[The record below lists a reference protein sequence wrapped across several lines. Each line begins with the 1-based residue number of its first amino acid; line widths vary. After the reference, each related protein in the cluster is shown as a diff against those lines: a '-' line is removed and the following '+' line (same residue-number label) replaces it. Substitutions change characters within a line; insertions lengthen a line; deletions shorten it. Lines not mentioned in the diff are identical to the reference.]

1 MVNYKLGKIYKIV
14 SPSHPEVPP
23 YFGST
28 CDTLSRRMS
37 GHRKNFNANKSTS
50 SKSLMC
56 FDDAV
61 ILLVEEFP
69 CDNIEQLRARE
80 GQIMLEAIERSNIRI
95 AGRTSDEYKAY
106 ENKRNKERHRLYNV
120 EHKEDILLKKKQY
133 YQEHKDELK
142 ISHAKY
148 NFEHK
153 ERLKEY
159 KAHWYQEHKEESAL
173 TSSIKITCE
182 CGSVYAQGH
191 KSRHLKTVKHLQNL
205 PKE

>member
-14 SPSHPEVPP
+14 SPSHPEIPP

-80 GQIMLEAIERSNIRI
+80 GQIMLEAIERTNKNI
-95 AGRTSDEYKAY
+95 AGRTSYEYKAY
-106 ENKRNKERHRLYNV
+106 ARERNKIRCDEWRVNNKEKDKENKAKYYIENKEH
-120 EHKEDILLKKKQY
+120 I
-133 YQEHKDELK
+133 K
-142 ISHAKY
+142 INRAV
-148 NFEHK
+148 
-153 ERLKEY
+153 
-159 KAHWYQEHKEESAL
+159 
-173 TSSIKITCE
+173 KITCE
-182 CGSVYAQGH
+182 CGSIYAKG
-191 KSRHLKTVKHLQNL
+191 QNQSQD
-205 PKE
+205 